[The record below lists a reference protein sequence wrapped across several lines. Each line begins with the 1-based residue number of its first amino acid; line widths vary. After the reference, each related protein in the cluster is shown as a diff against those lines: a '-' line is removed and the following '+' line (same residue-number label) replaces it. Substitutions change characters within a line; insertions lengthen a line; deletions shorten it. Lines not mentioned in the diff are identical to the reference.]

1 VKWVKVFSVFVGLHV
16 LAWVGTHVWL
26 SINPRVNVVIA
37 DTSFSMRP
45 HFSAMQTWIED
56 YADDVRYTRV
66 VVGTDRAIIG
76 PLDELRSTDDI
87 FRTSFGR
94 SSPEALAA
102 LRDSSA
108 DEHIVL
114 TDGSLSASG
123 WTAVRFGE

>member
-1 VKWVKVFSVFVGLHV
+1 MKWLKIFSVFVVLH
-16 LAWVGTHVWL
+16 AIGWVGTHVWMSL
-26 SINPRVNVVIA
+26 NPRVNVVIA
-37 DTSFSMRP
+37 DTSFAMRP

-56 YADDVRYTRV
+56 YAANVRYTRV

-76 PLDELRSTDDI
+76 PLEELRSTDDI

-94 SSPEALAA
+94 SSSEALAA

-114 TDGSLSASG
+114 TDASLSASG
-123 WTAVRFGE
+123 WTVVRFGE